1 MDLPGEIA
9 SELEQAQKAEAEG
22 NDGKARVCARR
33 AVGRAFML
41 STYSTGFPPSF
52 SATQSLKAVI
62 ELNDVPEAVRA
73 AATRLSTGV
82 AGNKGLSISV
92 NPVEDAVVIINQL
105 LGK

>member
-9 SELEQAQKAEAEG
+9 SELEQARKAEAEG

-41 STYSTGFPPSF
+41 SNYSAGFPPSF

-62 ELNDVPEAVRA
+62 ELKDLPEAVRG
-73 AATRLSTGV
+73 AATRLSTSV
-82 AGNKGLSISV
+82 AENSGLSISMK
-92 NPVEDAVVIINQL
+92 PVEDAVIIIHQL